1 MAQRKVSTLLFI
13 KDDSTSAEVKGI
25 EHLQAFIAGL
35 AGKSNEVVYKMC
47 KGVLATVEG
56 GKDSNF
62 PDMESFKNEIGKV
75 IAPLNEGKAV
85 DWRMVDH
92 FAKIAERI
100 DLDSIKKFGDAGATK
115 GLRFIAARKGLSRTM
130 RNEIVV
136 ALGQSGGAYSDK
148 DLQELAKYAGL
159 NPTLSADTITTNCP
173 AGFAKKFTVS
183 KEGDLIPI
191 DTDAD
196 QVLSASQISMEMI
209 KAVHL
214 AHFGEECRNNEQ
226 AKNTL
231 ADVIIPGFL
240 AHGFAAAK

>member
-1 MAQRKVSTLLFI
+1 
-13 KDDSTSAEVKGI
+13 
-25 EHLQAFIAGL
+25 
-35 AGKSNEVVYKMC
+35 
-47 KGVLATVEG
+47 
-56 GKDSNF
+56 
-62 PDMESFKNEIGKV
+62 
-75 IAPLNEGKAV
+75 
-85 DWRMVDH
+85 
-92 FAKIAERI
+92 
-100 DLDSIKKFGDAGATK
+100 
-115 GLRFIAARKGLSRTM
+115 M

-148 DLQELAKYAGL
+148 DLEYLAKYAGL
-159 NPTLSADTITTNCP
+159 NPTLSANQVAEKCP